1 MKSIKHKLTIKK
13 HCFKKM
19 EYICTFKGGI
29 RLFSCLVAAKKQK
42 NNIKTNN
49 NHKITQCKTKDLLK
63 YLQCC

>member
-1 MKSIKHKLTIKK
+1 
-13 HCFKKM
+13 M

-29 RLFSCLVAAKKQK
+29 RLKQK